1 MSRYR
6 EMQAFDAVARS
17 GSLAAGARR
26 LELSTATVMR
36 LVASLES
43 RLHCELLLRGP
54 RGVELSASGEAF
66 AASCRQI
73 LQGIDEAEA
82 SLDGL
87 QAHPAGQLNL
97 TLPLLMADR
106 IFAPIAL
113 DYLAAFP
120 DMRLVSRHREDL
132 PRLLEDG
139 VDVAL
144 VIGTLPDS
152 SGFALPV
159 GTVRPVICASPD
171 YLARHG
177 VPQAPEDLK
186 AHGIIVSGSQ
196 GAVSEWRFRH
206 QDAPRSVRLSPK
218 LACSTTHAAIRAASL
233 DLGLTR
239 CMSHE
244 AHAELSSGRLQVV
257 LQDYAAPGLP
267 VQLIYRE
274 GRRAAARVRTFL
286 DFVVPRLRAHPALRG

>member
-17 GSLAAGARR
+17 GSLAAGARL

-36 LVASLES
+36 LVAALET
-43 RLHCELLLRGP
+43 RLQCQLLVRSP
-54 RGVELSASGEAF
+54 RGVTLSASGEAF
-66 AASCRQI
+66 ATSCRQI
-73 LQGIDEAEA
+73 LQGIDESEG

-97 TLPLLMADR
+97 SLPLLMADR

-120 DMRLVSRHREDL
+120 EVRLASRHREDL

-139 VDVAL
+139 IDVAL
-144 VIGTLPDS
+144 VIGALPDS
-152 SGFALPV
+152 SGFAVPV
-159 GTVRPVICASPD
+159 GTVRPVICAAPG

-186 AHGIIVSGSQ
+186 AHRIIVSGSQ

-206 QDAPRSVRLSPK
+206 QDSARSVRLAPRLS
-218 LACSTTHAAIRAASL
+218 CSTTHAAIRAASL
-233 DLGLTR
+233 ELGLTR